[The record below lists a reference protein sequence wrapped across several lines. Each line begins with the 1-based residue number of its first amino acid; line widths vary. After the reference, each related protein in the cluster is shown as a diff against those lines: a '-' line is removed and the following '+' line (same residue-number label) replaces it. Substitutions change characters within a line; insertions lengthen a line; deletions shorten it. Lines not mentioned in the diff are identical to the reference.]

1 MALGA
6 SFHCYSL
13 LNHPSPVGH
22 QLMERVQ
29 NRKTEYDF
37 VEGKNGFNCVSCG
50 THRRWTSLRHVI
62 RQHENPPEGVRA
74 GSGEPSSLDVAV
86 TTESVRL
93 DKRAAA
99 GSGSSITPA
108 VSVTSRSGSHFCI

>member
-1 MALGA
+1 MKYG
-6 SFHCYSL
+6 
-13 LNHPSPVGH
+13 
-22 QLMERVQ
+22 
-29 NRKTEYDF
+29 F

-62 RQHENPPEGVRA
+62 RQNENPPRA
-74 GSGEPSSLDVAV
+74 LGQGLGNPLLLDVAV
-86 TTESVRL
+86 TTERVRL

-108 VSVTSRSGSHFCI
+108 ASDRP

>member
-1 MALGA
+1 MKYG
-6 SFHCYSL
+6 
-13 LNHPSPVGH
+13 
-22 QLMERVQ
+22 
-29 NRKTEYDF
+29 F

-62 RQHENPPEGVRA
+62 RQHENLPEGVRV
-74 GSGEPSSLDVAV
+74 GSREV
-86 TTESVRL
+86 TTERVRL

-108 VSVTSRSGSHFCI
+108 ASVTGRSGSHFCI